1 MLGNFDHRVLLCF
14 IAVAN
19 VVHVQ
24 TGMRI
29 LHEQLTDLTG
39 TSPLRDGIAMKIIK
53 KSWEV
58 LGVRRCLYDL
68 IRFHLTR

>member
-39 TSPLRDGIAMKIIK
+39 TSPLRGWDSHENYQKI
-53 KSWEV
+53 
-58 LGVRRCLYDL
+58 LGGLGSS
-68 IRFHLTR
+68 